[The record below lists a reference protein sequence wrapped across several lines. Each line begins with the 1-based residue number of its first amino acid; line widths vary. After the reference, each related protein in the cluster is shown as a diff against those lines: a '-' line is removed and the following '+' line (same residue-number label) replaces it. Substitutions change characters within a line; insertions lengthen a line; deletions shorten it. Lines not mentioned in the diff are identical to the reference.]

1 MSYPNSSLFRTD
13 LALESLEMN
22 RREARIADALPGIES
37 RETQIEGFSVTTVQ
51 VVSQTGAQ
59 TLGKPVGT
67 YETLFLDGLMR
78 REEDAFPRAC
88 RALGSL
94 VRSLLPQAADA
105 PVLVAGLGNR
115 QITPDAVGPR
125 AADYVIATRHLT
137 AHEPALFASWRAV
150 SAAIPGVLGQT
161 GVETGEM
168 LAGLVDTI
176 RPAAV
181 IAVDALAAGS
191 LSRLTRTVQISDA
204 GIVPGSGVENA
215 RTALN
220 RGTLGVPVIAVGVPT
235 VVDGATLAHELARTS
250 GLSHDALHAP
260 AHPMIVTTR
269 DIDREVSDLSRLIGY
284 ALNLA
289 LQPGLSLEEIDLYLS

>member
-115 QITPDAVGPR
+115 QITPCLL
-125 AADYVIATRHLT
+125 YT
-137 AHEPALFASWRAV
+137 
-150 SAAIPGVLGQT
+150 
-161 GVETGEM
+161 
-168 LAGLVDTI
+168 
-176 RPAAV
+176 
-181 IAVDALAAGS
+181 
-191 LSRLTRTVQISDA
+191 SRCV
-204 GIVPGSGVENA
+204 
-215 RTALN
+215 
-220 RGTLGVPVIAVGVPT
+220 
-235 VVDGATLAHELARTS
+235 
-250 GLSHDALHAP
+250 
-260 AHPMIVTTR
+260 
-269 DIDREVSDLSRLIGY
+269 
-284 ALNLA
+284 
-289 LQPGLSLEEIDLYLS
+289 